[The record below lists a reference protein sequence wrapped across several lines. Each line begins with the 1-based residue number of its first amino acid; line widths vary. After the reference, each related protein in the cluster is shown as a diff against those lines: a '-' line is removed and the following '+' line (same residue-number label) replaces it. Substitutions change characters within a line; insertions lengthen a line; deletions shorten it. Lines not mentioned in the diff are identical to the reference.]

1 MNTIIEILM
10 YLLQL
15 FRFIVFV
22 HLVMSILISFNVINT
37 YNNFVRTVWTGLD
50 RLMDP
55 IYRPIRK
62 VMPDTG
68 GLDLSPMVL
77 LIGIQIAMIVLVNQ
91 YQPTFRLL

>member
-10 YLLQL
+10 YLLQI

-22 HLVMSILISFNVINT
+22 HLILSILISFNVINT
-37 YNNFVRTVWTGLD
+37 YNDFVRTVWTGLD
-50 RLMDP
+50 RLMTP
-55 IYRPIRK
+55 IYRPIRR

-77 LIGIQIAMIVLVNQ
+77 LIGIQVAMIVLENQ